1 MTNKK
6 LKLAAMSVALTACV
20 AAQPMAAHAVEGPD
34 SVEDNAAPQ
43 AEPVAESSTPA
54 PVAEEGEK
62 QEKVGEQ
69 EEFTPPRVNE
79 EAKSEEQAP
88 AFGPGTKTDD
98 ITIDYKPAAKP
109 EEPGKSGEDG
119 ETDGS
124 EGSGETDETENPDG
138 TYVKGGVIDNSK
150 KDEATGKDGKIG
162 EATKE
167 ETPDSSSSTTVVDP
181 DAEVKKGDPVVGK
194 DEDGNTTITTPT
206 ETTGTETTTTTGT
219 GKADSST
226 TITDTKKGEEINLDD
241 ELGKDVRPDW
251 KTDKDAK
258 LGGYTVDKV
267 EPAEDGNSK
276 ELTLKKTS
284 PTEEK
289 EMAAEDI
296 AKLLDVPEGG
306 VEKKTDDEGNTTYT
320 LKKEETSTDENGN
333 TVTRVTYY
341 EITGNS
347 VKTRTETTLVLKV
360 EKGTETKKDQDLSTE
375 AELPDSITVK
385 NGKSEL
391 KVSKDILEKAL
402 DNGGTYTDTD
412 KNITYTVT
420 KKEESSTKLSNEQL
434 AKRLGDGFTYN
445 AADDSISY
453 KGEKL
458 TISQNDVYRKLLSYD
473 VTVTETIKN
482 EGQVEG
488 GQASIDKANN
498 DAKLEAIKAA
508 LTDAAKKTGINVDS
522 EDFKNQLNTIDPTGK
537 GQLNLSYTDADGN
550 VHTVTLRYNGAT
562 VSTDPGTPDSSKDT
576 ETREDVKDYTVTGT
590 AYVTGSNTWTESGSL
605 NGTYVKP
612 GSGELPSL
620 DGWTIAS
627 KDPEK
632 GTTTYK
638 KEETV
643 TSPDGTS
650 TKITRTCTITES
662 SASLTDAEKE
672 EIAWKELQNK
682 TGKDKATLLQ
692 EGYSIDIGSMDF
704 SGIKRVEWTIDTL
717 SESTKTDTK
726 DLNDKLVIPGGKNWS
741 IDENAGTITVDGNI
755 YRNVTKTD
763 DGYTCTVE
771 DKNGVKT
778 TYTFTKQAGA
788 PLTPDEIQTALAGQ
802 YSVSADSIRLNADG
816 KTATFTKG
824 DETITVDYST
834 LSETLTVRKDVH
846 TSSSVT
852 GIIKDDKDLEK
863 AYDELWKQIQEIQ
876 SKLQP
881 GEELRIGETKIDS
894 TTKKEDIIKYFTKAI
909 SPDNM
914 SKDELIKA
922 LQEQERIA
930 KNSTYVAN
938 KGSDYEETK
947 KNYYSGEKTG
957 EFKYFS
963 KAPDGSKIEVY
974 WKSTWGWNGYYY
986 YTDANGQEVRVHS
999 NTVHSEEQRDDI
1011 GHLDLAS
1018 GSKLDLLPDEDGKVN
1033 QTDCVLVSKNLKLE
1047 WNYDAGKLV
1056 NGKDNQTVGLD
1067 SKISWDDEGGE
1078 GSGHYEYDRG
1088 NRNNNPDKSA
1098 YYKLTGTVAYDPIK
1112 ENGSIKLYQGG
1123 YDGWYWVSA
1132 EDQAINAYLE
1142 ATGSSKTA
1150 ASLTKKERDAIVGTY
1165 VVQIG
1170 TTGTNSTGESGYQ
1183 VYLKSSELT
1192 AYGYMTR
1199 DANTCINSTYKRQ
1212 DGTWGYVGGYD
1223 LMISK
1228 LTQVSEGKVIG
1239 QTESTIKT
1247 ITAPLSIRSS
1257 QDFAKRL
1264 LELNKQT
1271 TTTHKTGEGATAYG
1285 ENTSGDFDG
1294 TYTQKKSETVEG
1306 SGTGKGHYTTFTE
1319 VLKKIFSGSGS
1330 KEHDEGKV
1338 SYTYRTT
1345 DKVNTTPVSKETVTT
1360 TDAHVGY
1367 NYTSIETRKVTVN
1380 GEETVI
1386 VPPVTPPVDPDTP
1399 DGPVED
1405 ETPDEVVTPETPE
1418 LPPVQD
1424 ATPDAPV
1431 LPSDAVLPAVQDA
1444 LPQTGVNWMA
1454 ALGMAFSGMLLMVV
1468 GAFTSLK
1475 YKEKH

>member
-43 AEPVAESSTPA
+43 AEPA
-54 PVAEEGEK
+54 PVEGKTAEGEVEGEEEK
-62 QEKVGEQ
+62 QE
-69 EEFTPPRVNE
+69 EFVPPVND
-79 EAKSEEQAP
+79 EAKKDDQAP

-98 ITIDYKPAAKP
+98 IIIDYKPAEKP
-109 EEPGKSGEDG
+109 EEP
-119 ETDGS
+119 
-124 EGSGETDETENPDG
+124 GETDETENPDG
-138 TYVKGGVIDNSK
+138 TYVKGDVIDNSK

-206 ETTGTETTTTTGT
+206 ETTGTQTTTTTGT
-219 GKADSST
+219 GEADSST

-241 ELGKDVRPDW
+241 ELGKDVRPNW
-251 KTDKDAK
+251 ETDKDAK
-258 LGGYTVDKV
+258 LGDYKVDKV
-267 EPAEDGNSK
+267 EPAKDGNSK

-284 PTEEK
+284 EPETK
-289 EMAAEDI
+289 EMSAEDV

-306 VEKKTDDEGNTTYT
+306 VEKKTDDEGKTTYI

-341 EITGNS
+341 KITGNT
-347 VKTRTETTLVLKV
+347 VETTTETTLVLKV
-360 EKGTETKKDQDLSTE
+360 EKGTVDVNNEDLTTEIELPSITAKNTDETKTDVIEISSEKLGEMLQDEYYNNVTGEYVYTE
-375 AELPDSITVK
+375 NVDGKEYTYKVKKTEDSKPLTNAQLAERLGEGFTGD
-385 NGKSEL
+385 
-391 KVSKDILEKAL
+391 
-402 DNGGTYTDTD
+402 DNGVY
-412 KNITYTVT
+412 
-420 KKEESSTKLSNEQL
+420 
-434 AKRLGDGFTYN
+434 
-445 AADDSISY
+445 Y

-458 TISQNDVYRKLLSYD
+458 TFDQMEAVRKTLSYT
-473 VTVTETIKN
+473 VEVTEITKTP
-482 EGQVEG
+482 GQVEG
-488 GQASIDKANN
+488 GQESIKSAEET
-498 DAKLEAIKAA
+498 AKLEAIKAA
-508 LTDAAKKTGINVDS
+508 LTDAARNAGINVETD
-522 EDFKNQLNTIDPTGK
+522 DFKNQLNTIDPTGK

-562 VSTDPGTPDSSKDT
+562 VSAPQPGTPDSSKDT
-576 ETREDVKDYTVTGT
+576 ETRKDVTDNVITGT

-638 KEETV
+638 KEDTV

-662 SASLTDAEKE
+662 SASLSDTEKE
-672 EIAWKELQNK
+672 EIAWNELQNK
-682 TGKDKATLLQ
+682 TGKDKATLIQ

-704 SGIKRVEWTIDTL
+704 SGIKRVEWTIDEL
-717 SESTKTDTK
+717 SESTKTDAK

-741 IDENAGTITVDGNI
+741 IDEKAGTITVDGKT
-755 YRNVTKTD
+755 YDKVTKTN

-788 PLTPDEIQTALAGQ
+788 PLTPEEIQTALAGQ

-852 GIIKDDKDLEK
+852 DIIKDNKDLEK

-876 SKLQP
+876 SKLLP
-881 GEELRIGETKIDS
+881 GEELWIGNLEVTDK
-894 TTKKEDIIKYFTKAI
+894 TEKTDIIKYFTTAI
-909 SPDNM
+909 SPENM

-947 KNYYSGEKTG
+947 KNYYSGEKTD
-957 EFKYFS
+957 EFKSFS

-974 WKSTWGWNGYYY
+974 WKSTWWGGYYY

-999 NTVHSEEQRDDI
+999 NTVHYEEQRDDI

-1018 GSKLDLLPDEDGKVN
+1018 GSKLDLLPDKDDKVD

-1047 WNYDAGKLV
+1047 WNYDAGNLV
-1056 NGKDNQTVGLD
+1056 NGKGNQPVGLD

-1078 GSGHYEYDRG
+1078 GDGHYEYDRG
-1088 NRNNNPDKSA
+1088 NPNNCPDKSA

-1123 YDGWYWVSA
+1123 YDGWHWVSA
-1132 EDQAINAYLE
+1132 EDQAINAYLK

-1150 ASLTKKERDAIVGTY
+1150 ASLTKKERNAIVGTY
-1165 VVQIG
+1165 VVKIG

-1183 VYLKSSELT
+1183 VYLKTSELT

-1228 LTQVSEGKVIG
+1228 LTQVSEGKVVG

-1257 QDFAKRL
+1257 QDFANRL

-1271 TTTHKTGEGATAYG
+1271 TTHKTSESATAYG
-1285 ENTSGDFDG
+1285 ENTSGGFNG
-1294 TYTQKKSETVEG
+1294 AYTQDKSETVTG

-1319 VLKKIFSGSGS
+1319 VLKKLFSGKGETSYDTGS
-1330 KEHDEGKV
+1330 V
-1338 SYTYRTT
+1338 SYSYRTT

-1360 TDAHVGY
+1360 TDAHVDY
-1367 NYTSIETRKVTVN
+1367 NYTSIETRTVTVN

-1386 VPPVTPPVDPDTP
+1386 VPPVTPPET
-1399 DGPVED
+1399 PVED

-1424 ATPDAPV
+1424 ATPDDAAPETPV

-1454 ALGMAFSGMLLMVV
+1454 ALGMAFSGMLLTIA
-1468 GAFTSLK
+1468 GAFASLK